1 MKIYFNLFDLSP
13 NPSLDHIDSKSTFLF
28 SGMTMA
34 TTSDEMVEA
43 CHQGVRNREVRFG
56 TVRTRFLSGPQKQRK
71 MLEAIT
77 KFNSLNRG

>member
-1 MKIYFNLFDLSP
+1 MIEIILFNLSP
-13 NPSLDHIDSKSTFLF
+13 NQFSVNSKSIFPF

-43 CHQGVRNREVRFG
+43 CHQGVWDQEVRFG
-56 TVRTRFLSGPQKQRK
+56 TVRTRFLSGPQKQKK

-77 KFNSLNRG
+77 KLNSLNRG

>member
-1 MKIYFNLFDLSP
+1 MFENILFNLSP
-13 NPSLDHIDSKSTFLF
+13 NQFSILSIFLF

-43 CHQGVRNREVRFG
+43 CHQDVRDREVWIG
-56 TVRTRFLSGPQKQRK
+56 TVRTRFLSGPQKQKK

-77 KFNSLNRG
+77 KFNSHNRG

>member
-1 MKIYFNLFDLSP
+1 
-13 NPSLDHIDSKSTFLF
+13 
-28 SGMTMA
+28 MTMA

-43 CHQGVRNREVRFG
+43 CHQGVRNREQRFG